1 MIQIRLSEDRGKA
14 NLSWLN
20 SKHTFSFSNYYD
32 PQYMGF
38 SVLRVI
44 NEDQINPSQGFQTH
58 AHRDMEIITYII
70 EGELKHQDSLG
81 NGSIIRHGEI
91 QRMSAGTGI
100 YHSEFNASETD
111 RVHLLQIWI
120 LPNQKNLTPSYE
132 QKFFSPQS
140 AQGKLKLVGSPNGK
154 DESVTIHQ
162 DVNLYVSY
170 LNQGDKIKYPL
181 SHTRKAWLQLVKGKI
196 NLQEQILSEGDGVSF
211 LEEENI
217 KIESLSD
224 QTEFLL
230 FDLPDHET

>member
-44 NEDQINPSQGFQTH
+44 NEDQINPSQGFHTH
-58 AHRDMEIITYII
+58 SHRDMEIITYII

-81 NGSIIRHGEI
+81 HGSIIQHGEI

-100 YHSEFNASETD
+100 SHSEFNASDTD

-120 LPNQKNLTPSYE
+120 LPNQQGLTPSYE
-132 QKFFSPQS
+132 QKYFSPHD
-140 AQGKLKLVGSPNGK
+140 AQGKLKLVGSPDQK
-154 DESVTIHQ
+154 DESITIHQ

-170 LNQGDKIKYPL
+170 LNQGEKVKYPL
-181 SHTRKAWLQLVKGKI
+181 SITRKAWLQVVKGKI
-196 NLQEQILSEGDGVSF
+196 NLNNHILSEGDGAGI
-211 LEEENI
+211 LEEQD
-217 KIESLSD
+217 IEINSLID

-230 FDLPDHET
+230 FDLPDHT